1 MAWGNPLNSWWLA
14 AGGAVWLGILTSISP
29 CPLATNI
36 TAMSFVARRVGR
48 PSAVLFSGILYTFGR
63 ALTYLVLGFLLVSS
77 LLSAPELSLALQKNM
92 NRALGP
98 ILILVGMVLL
108 DLLVLPRLG
117 RGTMARAGERVGGW
131 GVWGSGLLGILF
143 ALAFCPVSAA
153 LFFGSLLPLAVKVGS
168 RATIPALYGVGT
180 AIPVLLFAGLLA
192 AGSQSVS
199 RVFNRLTGL
208 EKWVRRV
215 TGAVFVAA
223 GIYYTL
229 VHLFRAF
236 G

>member
-1 MAWGNPLNSWWLA
+1 MTSWWLA
-14 AGGAVWLGILTSISP
+14 AGGAVWLGVLTSISP

-48 PSAVLFSGILYTFGR
+48 PSAVLFSGVLYTLGR
-63 ALTYLVLGFLLVSS
+63 ALTYLVLGVLLVSS
-77 LLSAPELSLALQKNM
+77 LLSAPQLSLALQKNM
-92 NRALGP
+92 NSVLGP

-117 RGTMARAGERVGGW
+117 RGTMTRAGERVAGW
-131 GVWGSGLLGILF
+131 GVWGAGLLGILF
-143 ALAFCPVSAA
+143 ALSFCPVSAA

-168 RATIPALYGVGT
+168 RAALPALYGVGT
-180 AIPVLLFAGLLA
+180 AVPVLFFAGLLA

-199 RVFNRLTGL
+199 RIFNRLTGL
-208 EKWVRRV
+208 EKWARRA

>member
-1 MAWGNPLNSWWLA
+1 M
-14 AGGAVWLGILTSISP
+14 WLGILTSISP

-48 PSAVLFSGILYTFGR
+48 PSVVLLSGVLYTLGR
-63 ALTYLVLGFLLVSS
+63 VLTYLVLGVLLVTS
-77 LLSAPELSLALQKNM
+77 LLSAPQLSLALQKNM

-131 GVWGSGLLGILF
+131 GVWGAGLLGILF

-180 AIPVLLFAGLLA
+180 AVPVLLFAGLLA

-199 RVFNRLTGL
+199 RVFERLTGL
-208 EKWVRRV
+208 EKWARRA

>member
-1 MAWGNPLNSWWLA
+1 LSPWWLA
-14 AGGAVWLGILTSISP
+14 AGGAVWLGVLTSISP

-48 PSAVLFSGILYTFGR
+48 PSAVLLSGVLYTLGR
-63 ALTYLVLGFLLVSS
+63 ALTYLVLGVLLVGS

-92 NRALGP
+92 NRVLGP

-108 DLLVLPRLG
+108 DLLALPRLG
-117 RGTMARAGERVGGW
+117 RGTIARASEHVGGW

-143 ALAFCPVSAA
+143 ALSFCPVSAA

-168 RATIPALYGVGT
+168 RAAVPALYGVGT
-180 AIPVLLFAGLLA
+180 AVPVLVFAGLLA
-192 AGSQSVS
+192 AGSRSVS
-199 RVFNRLTGL
+199 RVFERLTRI
-208 EKWVRRV
+208 EKWARRI
-215 TGAVFVAA
+215 TGGVFVAV
-223 GIYYTL
+223 GIDYTL